1 MDQDSSEPREE
12 PTAETSTDS
21 GVAMETTTTRDE
33 GNSSTESEPES
44 EPSPVA
50 ADIVAEVREL
60 YRNASKLDV
69 LIRLVQ
75 SRTVELRYQ
84 RQLQICQAAFE
95 EGVKEKTRLQLD
107 LAYYDKMLAV
117 LQRGACEAKSQLAT
131 VTQQHGEAVR
141 MVEKLDLKRTELIRE
156 EQLIKAE
163 LAGYREKFE
172 EMQREMQDRATR
184 FEADRRRCDQLQV
197 QLDKLTE
204 ANKAYQKT
212 VSDSE
217 VKQRSMVSAHSARLN
232 EMENLRA
239 DLEAKLKDAQDRIER
254 EQRANALLKEHTD
267 TVLQEKTQLAMDLAM
282 VENRIAAMEADFNRE
297 TAALEAKWKAMV
309 EEETA
314 RMNDKI
320 AEMVR
325 ATQELTAEKDSLVA
339 KLAKQ
344 KEATA
349 EMEAKL
355 GGMQTI
361 LDDRNNEIFSLHS
374 KINAEQKRFEEAK
387 QQHSQET
394 AKSNNQLSNLL
405 KESTEK
411 DSKIARLEQNITD
424 QNNAL
429 STIKSQLASKDAE
442 INQLKEQH
450 LNVNHYQAEIR
461 QLEAQLEKRRASTE
475 TGNLTAQITSTPA
488 SILDSSD
495 ELPAKRSCVSPSY
508 STFQGSVQ
516 RRSFFKRSASVTAS
530 ANLMNLN
537 LNVSSV
543 STVNVD
549 DEPMDLGNLSSVSA
563 ASSSVRPVK
572 PFFRREKK

>member
-1 MDQDSSEPREE
+1 
-12 PTAETSTDS
+12 
-21 GVAMETTTTRDE
+21 METTTALE

-69 LIRLVQ
+69 LVRLVQ

-84 RQLQICQAAFE
+84 RQVQICQAAFE
-95 EGVKEKTRLQLD
+95 EGIKEKTRLQLD

-131 VTQQHGEAVR
+131 VTQQHAEAVR
-141 MVEKLDLKRTELIRE
+141 MVEKLDSKRTALIRE
-156 EQLIKAE
+156 EQLIKTE
-163 LAGYREKFE
+163 LAGYRDKFE
-172 EMQREMQDRATR
+172 EMQRESKGGELLVGLKCQEILCFFFAVQDRATR
-184 FEADRRRCDQLQV
+184 FEADRRRCDQLQA

-212 VSDSE
+212 VCDSE

-239 DLEAKLKDAQDRIER
+239 DLEAKLKDAQDRVER

-282 VENRIAAMEADFNRE
+282 VENRIAAMEADFTRE

-314 RMNDKI
+314 RMNEKI

-325 ATQELTAEKDSLVA
+325 ATQELTAEKNLLVA

-344 KEATA
+344 KDATA

-361 LDDRNNEIFSLHS
+361 LDDRNSEIFSLHS

-387 QQHSQET
+387 QRHSQEAAET
-394 AKSNNQLSNLL
+394 NDQLSNLL
-405 KESTEK
+405 KQSTEK
-411 DSKIARLEQNITD
+411 ELKIARLEQNVTD
-424 QNNAL
+424 QTNAL
-429 STIKSQLASKDAE
+429 STIQSQLESKDAE

-450 LNVNHYQAEIR
+450 LNVDHYLAEIR

-475 TGNLTAQITSTPA
+475 TVIRASGNLTAQITSTPV
-488 SILDSSD
+488 SILESSD
-495 ELPAKRSCVSPSY
+495 EPPAKRSCVSPSY
-508 STFQGSVQ
+508 SNFQGSVQ
-516 RRSFFKRSASVTAS
+516 RRSFFKRSASVTTS
-530 ANLMNLN
+530 ANLMNIN
-537 LNVSSV
+537 LNVSSTV
-543 STVNVD
+543 S
-549 DEPMDLGNLSSVSA
+549 
-563 ASSSVRPVK
+563 
-572 PFFRREKK
+572 

>member
-1 MDQDSSEPREE
+1 
-12 PTAETSTDS
+12 
-21 GVAMETTTTRDE
+21 METTTTRDE
-33 GNSSTESEPES
+33 SNSSTESEPES

-69 LIRLVQ
+69 LVRLVQ

-84 RQLQICQAAFE
+84 RQVQICQAAFE
-95 EGVKEKTRLQLD
+95 EGIKEKTRLQLD

-131 VTQQHGEAVR
+131 VTQQHAEAVR
-141 MVEKLDLKRTELIRE
+141 MVEKLDSKRTALIRE
-156 EQLIKAE
+156 EQLIKTE
-163 LAGYREKFE
+163 LAGYRDKFE
-172 EMQREMQDRATR
+172 EMQRESKGGELLVGLKCQEILCFFFAVQDRATR
-184 FEADRRRCDQLQV
+184 FEADRRRCDQLQA

-212 VSDSE
+212 VCDSE

-239 DLEAKLKDAQDRIER
+239 DLEAKLKDAQDRVER

-282 VENRIAAMEADFNRE
+282 VENRIAAMEADFTRE

-314 RMNDKI
+314 RMNEKI

-325 ATQELTAEKDSLVA
+325 ATQELTAEKNLLVA

-344 KEATA
+344 KDATA

-361 LDDRNNEIFSLHS
+361 LDDRNSEIFSLHS

-387 QQHSQET
+387 QRHSQEAAET
-394 AKSNNQLSNLL
+394 NDQLSNLL
-405 KESTEK
+405 KESAEK
-411 DSKIARLEQNITD
+411 DSKIARLEQNVTD
-424 QNNAL
+424 QTNAL
-429 STIKSQLASKDAE
+429 STIQSQLESKDAE

-450 LNVNHYQAEIR
+450 LNVDHYLAEIR

-475 TGNLTAQITSTPA
+475 TVIRASGNLTAQITSTPV
-488 SILDSSD
+488 SILESSD
-495 ELPAKRSCVSPSY
+495 EPPAKRSCVSPSY
-508 STFQGSVQ
+508 SNFQGSVQ
-516 RRSFFKRSASVTAS
+516 RRSFFKRSASVTTS
-530 ANLMNLN
+530 ANLMNIN
-537 LNVSSV
+537 LNVSSTV
-543 STVNVD
+543 S
-549 DEPMDLGNLSSVSA
+549 
-563 ASSSVRPVK
+563 
-572 PFFRREKK
+572 

>member
-69 LIRLVQ
+69 LVRLVQ

-84 RQLQICQAAFE
+84 RQVQICQAAFE
-95 EGVKEKTRLQLD
+95 EGIKEKTRLQLD

-212 VSDSE
+212 VCDSE
-217 VKQRSMVSAHSARLN
+217 AKQRSMVSAHSARLN

-239 DLEAKLKDAQDRIER
+239 DLEAKLKDAQDRVER

-282 VENRIAAMEADFNRE
+282 VENRIAAMEADFTRE

-325 ATQELTAEKDSLVA
+325 ATQELTAERDSLVA

-361 LDDRNNEIFSLHS
+361 LDDRNSEIFSLHS

-387 QQHSQET
+387 QQHSQE
-394 AKSNNQLSNLL
+394 AAQSNNQLSNML
-405 KESTEK
+405 KDSAEK
-411 DSKIARLEQNITD
+411 DSKIARLEQSITD
-424 QNNAL
+424 QTNAL
-429 STIKSQLASKDAE
+429 STIKSQLESKDAE

-450 LNVNHYQAEIR
+450 LNVGHYLAEIR

-475 TGNLTAQITSTPA
+475 TAQITSTPA

-516 RRSFFKRSASVTAS
+516 RRSFFKRSATTS

-537 LNVSSV
+537 LNVSTA

>member
-1 MDQDSSEPREE
+1 
-12 PTAETSTDS
+12 
-21 GVAMETTTTRDE
+21 METTTALE

-69 LIRLVQ
+69 LVRLVQ

-84 RQLQICQAAFE
+84 RQVQICQAAFE
-95 EGVKEKTRLQLD
+95 EGIKEKTRLQLD

-131 VTQQHGEAVR
+131 VTQQHAEAVR
-141 MVEKLDLKRTELIRE
+141 MVEKLDSKRTELIRE
-156 EQLIKAE
+156 EQLIKTE
-163 LAGYREKFE
+163 LAGYRDKFE
-172 EMQREMQDRATR
+172 EMQRESKGGELLVGLKCQEILCFFFAVQDRATR
-184 FEADRRRCDQLQV
+184 FEADRRRCDQLQA

-212 VSDSE
+212 VCDSE

-239 DLEAKLKDAQDRIER
+239 DLEAKLKDAQDRVER

-282 VENRIAAMEADFNRE
+282 VENRIAAMEADFTRE

-314 RMNDKI
+314 RMNEKI

-325 ATQELTAEKDSLVA
+325 ATQELTAEKNLLVA

-344 KEATA
+344 KDATA

-361 LDDRNNEIFSLHS
+361 LDDRNSEIFSLHS

-387 QQHSQET
+387 QRHSQEAAET
-394 AKSNNQLSNLL
+394 NDQLSNLL
-405 KESTEK
+405 KESAEK
-411 DSKIARLEQNITD
+411 DSKIARLEQNVTD
-424 QNNAL
+424 QTNAL
-429 STIKSQLASKDAE
+429 STIQSQLESKDAE

-450 LNVNHYQAEIR
+450 LNVDHYLAEIR

-475 TGNLTAQITSTPA
+475 TVIRASGNLTAQITSTPV
-488 SILDSSD
+488 SILESSD
-495 ELPAKRSCVSPSY
+495 EPPAKRSCVSPSY
-508 STFQGSVQ
+508 SNFQGSVQ
-516 RRSFFKRSASVTAS
+516 RRSFFKRSASVTTS
-530 ANLMNLN
+530 ANLMNIN
-537 LNVSSV
+537 LNVNSAV
-543 STVNVD
+543 S
-549 DEPMDLGNLSSVSA
+549 
-563 ASSSVRPVK
+563 
-572 PFFRREKK
+572 